1 VGGCVRQGNDR
12 EPVKLE
18 AILMRDAA
26 NSEIAGGA
34 GDFLPR
40 LEGSLS
46 ILGIIHP
53 VQLVKRVSNEDG
65 VRLGGYGPV
74 SRVRGGKMV
83 RVARALLNDFE
94 PSVRGE
100 VKDSGDGGFLELEK
114 RNLGG
119 VSAQV
124 RSQEQRRHCCVWGN
138 CCCHCCNPMIYGY
151 LLEQRVTILE

>member
-1 VGGCVRQGNDR
+1 
-12 EPVKLE
+12 
-18 AILMRDAA
+18 MRDAA

-114 RNLGG
+114 RILGS
-119 VSAQV
+119 VSPSEIA
-124 RSQEQRRHCCVWGN
+124 RAATALLCVGELLLSLLQPNDIWVSIRTT
-138 CCCHCCNPMIYGY
+138 CHNP
-151 LLEQRVTILE
+151 